1 MKFFYCLILTVFLF
15 AGALSSR
22 TLAQSSD
29 RDHPTQLKTNELTGD
44 VDASGNE
51 YFYSFVARPGELTI
65 TADIKANGSG
75 AGVSYEF
82 LNENASKALL
92 CCDGV
97 QADGSAGSG
106 RQVDKLRFAKR
117 QIVIL
122 HLTQPNSGGGTF
134 RFRFSGPGAPNADEK
149 PQG

>member
-1 MKFFYCLILTVFLF
+1 MKLFYCLILTVFLF

-22 TLAQSSD
+22 ALAQSSD
-29 RDHPTQLKTNELTGD
+29 RDHPTQLKSNELTGD

-75 AGVSYEF
+75 AGITYEL
-82 LNENASKALL
+82 LNETASKALL

-97 QADGSAGSG
+97 QANDSAGSG

-134 RFRFSGPGAPNADEK
+134 RFRFSGPGAPYPDEK